1 MLIRETLKTKVT
13 YECDVLVCGGG
24 IAGVSAALAAARQ
37 GKSVILLEKQYILGG
52 LGTAGLI
59 TYYLPL
65 CDGFGK
71 QVSFGIAEEL
81 LRLSI
86 CMGAEKQ
93 YPSNWLDSDDPAGR
107 TEKDARYE
115 TRYNPYIFA
124 VLMEEL
130 LTKESV
136 RILYGT
142 YAVDV
147 SMHNDTIRAVMIE
160 NKTGRQ
166 AVAARSVVDTTGDC
180 DIALFAGAPTALF
193 QQGNLL
199 ASWYY
204 SLGKSGYD
212 LVSLGFADKPETR
225 KTDAERERTKGFER
239 FTGVSGEE
247 ISEMMQKAHR
257 MMLEDWN
264 RKREKDE
271 TVIPTTISSI
281 PQLRMTRKL
290 VGEYCQDD
298 TEMHK
303 EYVDSIGLV
312 SDWRERG
319 PIYEVPFS
327 TMITKKVKNLVVA
340 GRCTSVTDSM
350 WDIMR
355 VIPCCAVTGE
365 AAGVAAAITNDMHTL
380 DITAL
385 QKKLKENGVVLHER
399 EL

>member
-1 MLIRETLKTKVT
+1 MVIRETLQTPVT

-37 GKSVILLEKQYILGG
+37 GKSVMLLEKQHILGG

-65 CDGFGK
+65 CDGYGK

-86 CMGAEKQ
+86 QMGAEAR
-93 YPSNWLDSDDPAGR
+93 YPANWLDSDDPAGR
-107 TEKDARYE
+107 TEHDARYE

-124 VLMEEL
+124 VLMEQL
-130 LTKESV
+130 LKQESV

-142 YAVDV
+142 YAVGV
-147 SMHNDTIRAVMIE
+147 STKGDKIHTVMIE

-166 AVAARSVVDTTGDC
+166 AIAVKSVVDATGDC
-180 DIALFAGAPTALF
+180 DIAVFAGAPTALF

-204 SLGKSGYD
+204 ALDKNGYD
-212 LVSLGFADKPETR
+212 LHSLGYADMPENR
-225 KTDAERERTKGFER
+225 KTDADRERTKHFER
-239 FTGVSGEE
+239 FSGVDGEE

-257 MMLEDWN
+257 LMLDDWLK
-264 RKREKDE
+264 KREKDA

-298 TEMHK
+298 TEMHQ
-303 EYVDSIGLV
+303 EYADSVGMV

-319 PIYEVPFS
+319 PVYEVPFG
-327 TMITKKVKNLVVA
+327 TMVTKTVKNLVVA

-365 AAGVAAAITNDMHTL
+365 AAGVAAAMTDDMIAL
-380 DITAL
+380 DVTAL
-385 QKKLKENGVVLHER
+385 QAKLVKNGVVLHER
-399 EL
+399 DL